1 MFDLTRQERQVVL
14 FLIMVALV
22 GLGVNFALKVNSAAA
37 KFIKIDEDA
46 LKVNLNQ
53 AGYEDLIGIKGITP
67 KLAREIIEYRNK
79 YGFFETLEE
88 LKEVKGIGEV
98 RYNKIKDYLTLTP

>member
-1 MFDLTRQERQVVL
+1 MFDLTRQERQVTL
-14 FLIMVALV
+14 FLITVALV
-22 GLGVNFALKVNSAAA
+22 GLGVNFALKVNSGAA

-53 AGYEDLIGIKGITP
+53 AGYEDLRGVKGITP

-98 RYNKIKDYLTLTP
+98 RYSKIKDYLTLTP